1 MRSLVSMSENK
12 ERTNRVLWQIFDITW
27 VPKCAG
33 NKITISHNCIFSQLN
48 TFHLGGAKMTSGK
61 QHKIN
66 CTGEYE
72 FVWVFLWKELSIAS
86 VSLLEKLELFCRE
99 KTDAITSTRS
109 NFQVFPAAILCQ
121 GAGRLQSLLHLR
133 HVLEWEVHIPAQL
146 LTGSESTILPAK
158 FSCAICIS
166 RLSFALKSPP
176 N

>member
-1 MRSLVSMSENK
+1 
-12 ERTNRVLWQIFDITW
+12 
-27 VPKCAG
+27 
-33 NKITISHNCIFSQLN
+33 
-48 TFHLGGAKMTSGK
+48 MTLGK

-66 CTGEYE
+66 CTGGYE

-99 KTDAITSTRS
+99 ITDAITSTRN

-133 HVLEWEVHIPAQL
+133 HVLEWEVRIPAQL

-158 FSCAICIS
+158 FSCAICSS
-166 RLSFALKSPP
+166 RLSFALKLPP
-176 N
+176 INCTAQ